1 MNVSTKFGE
10 YKVNGC
16 VYIINVIYNNGD
28 YTFVVTN
35 LTKQVSKIYFVDS
48 ETAETIVSSS
58 ELKAYL
64 ELASIIKSDIEAG
77 II

>member
-16 VYIINVIYNNGD
+16 VYIINVIYNNGE
-28 YTFVVTN
+28 YKFVVTN
-35 LTKQVSKIYFVDS
+35 LTKQVSQIYSVDS

-58 ELKAYL
+58 EFEAYL
-64 ELASIIKSDIEAG
+64 ELASIIKDDIKAG
-77 II
+77 RI